1 LVIQIIQ
8 HCDILLVISKYTIVI
23 VFIFTFI
30 LGLLLSFP
38 VAPAAQAFTCR
49 NYNSHKI
56 CILSIK
62 RSAKNYWEYR
72 ASVIIDGV
80 KTPVELYDCRQRIHV
95 SRNKIIAFGE
105 DDAGELICNF
115 FMSRS

>member
-1 LVIQIIQ
+1 MLIFV
-8 HCDILLVISKYTIVI
+8 
-23 VFIFTFI
+23 FTFI
-30 LGLLLSFP
+30 LSFLLSFSVTP
-38 VAPAAQAFTCR
+38 PAQAFTCR

-80 KTPVELYDCRQRIHV
+80 KTPVDLYDCRQRVRV
-95 SRNKIIAFGE
+95 SRDGRTIIAFGE
-105 DDAGELICNF
+105 DDAGELICSF
-115 FMSRS
+115 LMSRS

>member
-1 LVIQIIQ
+1 MQI
-8 HCDILLVISKYTIVI
+8 
-23 VFIFTFI
+23 FIFTFI
-30 LGLLLSFP
+30 LSLILSCP

-62 RSAKNYWEYR
+62 RSAKSYWEYR

-80 KTPVELYDCRQRIHV
+80 KTPVELYDCRQRVRV
-95 SRNKIIAFGE
+95 SRDRTIIPFGK
-105 DDAGELICNF
+105 DDAGELICSSL
-115 FMSRS
+115 MSRS